1 MYFRIHAFIGVYMD
15 EVKMVEIK
23 FITGE
28 TEAYVLRGNSGY
40 WYDKETEL
48 FRLETEQGTITIP
61 REVIRTIQFSK
72 KYSGE

>member
-1 MYFRIHAFIGVYMD
+1 
-15 EVKMVEIK
+15 MVEIK

-28 TEAYVLRGNSGY
+28 TEVYVLHGNSGY
-40 WYDKETEL
+40 CYDKETEL

-72 KYSGE
+72 KIQRRIVALGAIAKR

>member
-1 MYFRIHAFIGVYMD
+1 MYFGIYAFNGVYMD

>member
-61 REVIRTIQFSK
+61 REVNRTIQFSK

>member
-72 KYSGE
+72 KYSGK

>member
-1 MYFRIHAFIGVYMD
+1 MYFRIHAFIGMYMD

>member
-1 MYFRIHAFIGVYMD
+1 
-15 EVKMVEIK
+15 MVEIK

-28 TEAYVLRGNSGY
+28 TEAYVLRDNSGY

>member
-1 MYFRIHAFIGVYMD
+1 
-15 EVKMVEIK
+15 MVEIK

-28 TEAYVLRGNSGY
+28 TEAHMLRGNSGY

>member
-1 MYFRIHAFIGVYMD
+1 
-15 EVKMVEIK
+15 MVEIK

-28 TEAYVLRGNSGY
+28 TEAYVLHGNSGY
-40 WYDKETEL
+40 CYDKETEL

-72 KYSGE
+72 KI

>member
-61 REVIRTIQFSK
+61 REVIRTIQFSI

>member
-48 FRLETEQGTITIP
+48 FRLETEQGNITIP